1 MTQWAGPIFT
11 WPLDAAQFERYLQAT
26 LETPPARLVWRAA
39 SASSAEYVGHV
50 ELNNIERHHRV
61 ASLCRVLIGPP
72 FRGRGFSEAML
83 SAVLEIAFGELN
95 LHRVEL
101 RVFTENESAWRAYER
116 LGFVREGVLREV
128 RLMNRR
134 YVDAFAMA
142 LLEDE
147 WRKKRA
153 SLR

>member
-1 MTQWAGPIFT
+1 
-11 WPLDAAQFERYLQAT
+11 
-26 LETPPARLVWRAA
+26 
-39 SASSAEYVGHV
+39 
-50 ELNNIERHHRV
+50 
-61 ASLCRVLIGPP
+61 
-72 FRGRGFSEAML
+72 
-83 SAVLEIAFGELN
+83 
-95 LHRVEL
+95 
-101 RVFTENESAWRAYER
+101 VFTENESAWRAYER